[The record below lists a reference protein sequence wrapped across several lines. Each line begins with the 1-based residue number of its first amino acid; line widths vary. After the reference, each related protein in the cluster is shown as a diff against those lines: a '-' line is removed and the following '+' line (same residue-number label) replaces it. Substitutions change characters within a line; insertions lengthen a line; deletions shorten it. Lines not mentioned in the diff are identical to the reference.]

1 MPYILGSGAFAR
13 RTAAG
18 VALLALAGCASV
30 PADPA
35 LLNLQSAI
43 GNRVPSAADVPRG
56 DAEITAAAA
65 RVDDLLRAPLDLE
78 TAVRIGLLNSPRLRA
93 TYADLNIAHAD
104 VVAAGLISNPTL
116 DVRVRP
122 TFNPATLA
130 NLEFGIVQGF
140 IDLLMR
146 PARKRMA
153 NAAFAE
159 TRLRLSGEIVA
170 FAADVRDA
178 YFAYQAALN
187 AQQILADIA
196 ESTRASADLAA
207 RFHDAGNISDL
218 RWKEETTAAEDAAL
232 ALIGHEA
239 DIADAR
245 EALAALLGLGERGDW
260 SIPEILPAPPL
271 QDEAIAD
278 LEKTARDRRL
288 DVAEARQALQ
298 AALVTLETKADW
310 RLWKDLGIGVG
321 AERDADGQWSVGP
334 EFQLALPIFDQ
345 GKPEVARAAFA
356 VQKAQSNVKA
366 AEVRARTDVR
376 RAHARLTTARKRLD
390 RYAAV
395 VLPLKRDI
403 VALKQQEYNYMFI
416 GAFELLLAK
425 KAETTAY
432 LDYIEAVHGY
442 WHARAQL
449 DRALGGGSI
458 AAPSFVAPSFVVG
471 GAP

>member
-170 FAADVRDA
+170 FAADVRCA
-178 YFAYQAALN
+178 
-187 AQQILADIA
+187 
-196 ESTRASADLAA
+196 TR
-207 RFHDAGNISDL
+207 
-218 RWKEETTAAEDAAL
+218 
-232 ALIGHEA
+232 
-239 DIADAR
+239 
-245 EALAALLGLGERGDW
+245 
-260 SIPEILPAPPL
+260 L
-271 QDEAIAD
+271 Q
-278 LEKTARDRRL
+278 
-288 DVAEARQALQ
+288 
-298 AALVTLETKADW
+298 
-310 RLWKDLGIGVG
+310 GVG
-321 AERDADGQWSVGP
+321 RGIMGGQAG
-334 EFQLALPIFDQ
+334 E
-345 GKPEVARAAFA
+345 
-356 VQKAQSNVKA
+356 
-366 AEVRARTDVR
+366 
-376 RAHARLTTARKRLD
+376 
-390 RYAAV
+390 
-395 VLPLKRDI
+395 
-403 VALKQQEYNYMFI
+403 
-416 GAFELLLAK
+416 
-425 KAETTAY
+425 
-432 LDYIEAVHGY
+432 
-442 WHARAQL
+442 
-449 DRALGGGSI
+449 
-458 AAPSFVAPSFVVG
+458 
-471 GAP
+471 

>member
-1 MPYILGSGAFAR
+1 MPYIFPGAFAR
-13 RTAAG
+13 RTAVGA
-18 VALLALAGCASV
+18 VFLTLAGCASV

-35 LLNLQSAI
+35 LLNLQSTI
-43 GNRVPSAADVPRG
+43 GNRVPSAADVSRG
-56 DAEITAAAA
+56 ELEEAAAA
-65 RVDDLLRAPLDLE
+65 VRIAALLGAPLDLE

-104 VVAAGLISNPTL
+104 VVEAGLISNPTL

-146 PARKRMA
+146 PARQRMA
-153 NAAFAE
+153 TAAFAE
-159 TRLRLSGEIVA
+159 ARLRLSGEVVA

-178 YFAYQAALN
+178 YFVYQAALN
-187 AQQILADIA
+187 AQQILVDIA
-196 ESTRASADLAA
+196 ESTRASADLAG
-207 RFHDAGNISDL
+207 RFHDAGNISEL
-218 RWKEETTAAEDAAL
+218 RWKEETTAAEDADL
-232 ALIGHEA
+232 ALIGHDET
-239 DIADAR
+239 IAEAR
-245 EALAALLGLGERGDW
+245 ENLAVLLGLGESGDW
-260 SIPEILPAPPL
+260 SIPQILPAPPM
-271 QDEAIAD
+271 QDEAVTD
-278 LEKTARDRRL
+278 LEKIALDRRL
-288 DVAEARQALQ
+288 DVAGARQGLQ
-298 AALVTLETKADW
+298 AALVTLETKVDW

-334 EFQLALPIFDQ
+334 EFQVALPIFNQ
-345 GKPEVARAAFA
+345 GKPDVARAAFA
-356 VQKAQSNVKA
+356 VQKAQSAVRA
-366 AEVRARTDVR
+366 AEVQARTDVR

-403 VALKQQEYNYMFI
+403 VALKQKEYNYMLI
-416 GAFELLLAK
+416 GAFEVLLAK
-425 KAETTAY
+425 KEETTAY

-449 DRALGGGSI
+449 DRALGGGSH
-458 AAPSFVAPSFVVG
+458 AAPMFVAG

>member
-1 MPYILGSGAFAR
+1 MPHTLLSGAFVR
-13 RTAAG
+13 RTTAG
-18 VALLALAGCASV
+18 VAFLALAGCASV

-35 LLNLQSAI
+35 LLNLQSTI
-43 GNRVPSAADVPRG
+43 GNRVPSAADVPHG
-56 DAEITAAAA
+56 ETEEAAAA
-65 RVDDLLRAPLDLE
+65 VRIEELLHAPLDLE

-93 TYADLNIAHAD
+93 IYADLNIAHAD
-104 VVAAGLISNPTL
+104 VIAAGLISNPTL

-153 NAAFAE
+153 DAAFAE
-159 TRLRLSGEIVA
+159 TRLRLSGEIVG
-170 FAADVRDA
+170 FAADVSDA
-178 YFAYQAALN
+178 YFVYQAALN
-187 AQQILADIA
+187 MQQILVDIA
-196 ESTRASADLAA
+196 ESTRASADLAG

-218 RWKEETTAAEDAAL
+218 RWKEETTAAEDADL
-232 ALIGHEA
+232 ALIGHE
-239 DIADAR
+239 DVIADAR
-245 EALAALLGLGERGDW
+245 ENLALLLGLGEARDW
-260 SIPEILPAPPL
+260 SIPDILPAPPL

-278 LEKTARDRRL
+278 LEKIALDRRL
-288 DVAEARQALQ
+288 DIAAARQGLQ
-298 AALVTLETKADW
+298 AALVTLETKVDW
-310 RLWKDLGIGVG
+310 RLWKNLGLGLG

-334 EFQLALPIFDQ
+334 ELQVALPIFDQ

-356 VQKAQSNVKA
+356 VQKAQSTIRA
-366 AEVRARTDVR
+366 AEVQARTDVR

-395 VLPLKRDI
+395 VLPLKREI
-403 VALKQQEYNYMFI
+403 VALKQKEYNYMLI
-416 GAFELLLAK
+416 GAFEVLLAK

-432 LDYIEAVHGY
+432 LDYIKAVHGY

-449 DRALGGGSI
+449 DRALGGGST
-458 AAPSFVAPSFVVG
+458 AAPSFLAG